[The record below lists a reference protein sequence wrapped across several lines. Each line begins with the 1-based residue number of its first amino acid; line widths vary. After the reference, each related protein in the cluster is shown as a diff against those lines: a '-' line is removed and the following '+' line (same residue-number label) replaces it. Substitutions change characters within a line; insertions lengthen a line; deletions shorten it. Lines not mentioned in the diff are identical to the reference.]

1 MMCALLDHKAASRD
15 RLSDEFAEPVY
26 RTICVPRHI
35 GEQFQR
41 MAADSKTE
49 QVRFPFQALTACR
62 LIERDSGQLF
72 QPWR

>member
-1 MMCALLDHKAASRD
+1 MLDHKPASCND
-15 RLSDEFAEPVY
+15 LANEFSEAVDW
-26 RTICVPRHI
+26 TIRVPRHI

-49 QVRFPFQALTACR
+49 QVRFPFQALTACW
-62 LIERDSGQLF
+62 LIERDTGQLF